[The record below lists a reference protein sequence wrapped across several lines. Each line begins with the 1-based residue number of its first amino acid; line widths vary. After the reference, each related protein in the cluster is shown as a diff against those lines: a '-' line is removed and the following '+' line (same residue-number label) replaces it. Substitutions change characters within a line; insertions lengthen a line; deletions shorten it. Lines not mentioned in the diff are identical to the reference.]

1 MANLLLEVDKL
12 SRFFPKEGKGRGF
25 WRKTESVAV
34 VKQVSFSMH
43 EGEILALLGE
53 SGCGKSTIA
62 KMLLGLLKPTEGS
75 IFYQGKEV
83 SGLSDAAYRPYRRE
97 IQMIFQNPFSGLDAR
112 KNIRSQLLEPLRVWK
127 IGANHAERMERIE
140 EICQDCGLPKSCLE
154 KMPAE
159 FSGGQLQRIAI
170 ARALLLSP
178 KFLVADE
185 IVSALDV
192 PIQNQILDLLQKM
205 QQKYGLTVLFIT
217 HDIAVAK
224 HISDRMML
232 MRSGEVLGIGKYED
246 LLQRSEESGN
256 YLRELQKASFVFGK
270 AVL

>member
-1 MANLLLEVDKL
+1 M
-12 SRFFPKEGKGRGF
+12 
-25 WRKTESVAV
+25 
-34 VKQVSFSMH
+34 
-43 EGEILALLGE
+43 
-53 SGCGKSTIA
+53 
-62 KMLLGLLKPTEGS
+62 
-75 IFYQGKEV
+75 
-83 SGLSDAAYRPYRRE
+83 
-97 IQMIFQNPFSGLDAR
+97 
-112 KNIRSQLLEPLRVWK
+112 
-127 IGANHAERMERIE
+127 IE

-224 HISDRMML
+224 HIFDRMML
-232 MRSGEVLGIGKYED
+232 MRSGEVLGIGNYEE
-246 LLQRSEESGN
+246 LLQSSEESGE

-270 AVL
+270 VVLQLL